1 MQILQFKFT
10 SDFFPIANFDWLM
23 YPNAIYQ
30 LRNSESFQ
38 RYDVILSDLRVE
50 QVRGSLQCTAFYSL
64 STGSGRGRE
73 DRVSRD
79 QRWIH

>member
-38 RYDVILSDLRVE
+38 RYDVIIVKK
-50 QVRGSLQCTAFYSL
+50 T
-64 STGSGRGRE
+64 
-73 DRVSRD
+73 
-79 QRWIH
+79 